1 MGTPRDGS
9 DLYDGNSELLR
20 RCLVAPSCGQLD
32 PQVLSACIA
41 SCVSHPSV
49 TSPHVERGAASA
61 SVRESLTEALRQQR
75 DNSRSI
81 VVCVQ
86 GPPGSGRHALISAA
100 AAETKSVLVHLTE
113 VDASQCSYAAA
124 VAHALAPA
132 IIVVDAEASPQS
144 VEMIQAAVSCLG
156 PARVG
161 IVALSTRCIAVTVPH
176 VAVTLALPTAEERVD
191 YFRAAVPQQRLT
203 AGEWSSFAEATAGVS
218 WADMSTLCRSIGTA
232 AVRRF
237 GDSSL
242 SMDDVRLHMRLLP
255 LRS

>member
-1 MGTPRDGS
+1 MGTPRDES

-41 SCVSHPSV
+41 SCVSHPTV
-49 TSPHVERGAASA
+49 TSPHVERGPASA
-61 SVRESLTEALRQQR
+61 SVRESLIEALR
-75 DNSRSI
+75 DNSRCT

-86 GPPGSGRHALISAA
+86 GPPGSGRHALISVAA
-100 AAETKSVLVHLTE
+100 ADTKSVLIHLTE
-113 VDASQCSYAAA
+113 ADASQCSYAAA

-144 VEMIQAAVSCLG
+144 VEMIHAAVSRLG

-161 IVALSTRCIAVTVPH
+161 VVALSTRCIAVTVPH